1 MEVNLFLRGLG
12 IGFCIAAPVGPIGV
26 LCIRRTLA
34 DGRMAGLVSGLGAA
48 VADAIYGAIA
58 AFGLTAISDT
68 LVAQQTWLRL
78 GGGVF
83 LIFLGTKTFLAL
95 PAARSTEDSARG
107 LAGAFASTLGL
118 TLTNPMTILSFALVF
133 AGLGFA
139 GMPTNYTAASTM
151 VLGVFV
157 GSGVWWLLLSGGVG
171 SLRNRFDAQR
181 MRWVNRISGI
191 LIAGFGFAALADLFR
206 ASMS

>member
-95 PAARSTEDSARG
+95 PTAPSTEDLARG
-107 LAGAFASTLGL
+107 LAGAFASTLVL

-139 GMPTNYTAASTM
+139 GMPTNYAAASVM

-157 GSGVWWLLLSGGVG
+157 GSGVWWLLLSGSVG
-171 SLRNRFDAQR
+171 ILRNRFDAQR